1 MTDVEAAHLA
11 PDATGV
17 EATSTAVATTA
28 GDLPQQRVTPSLQTL
43 TGNSPGLRQ
52 LALDHA
58 HCVGEARPVKDR
70 AVECLCHTPPCLHGV
85 IPRQLHRSLASQRPL
100 RRPDPAGFTR
110 SHAPE
115 LLWRF
120 GHAPTSTPGLQRHS
134 HLGLVAEPRSARA
147 TAADLPAGVQSNAIH
162 ALDSHG
168 QGDVRRAGVVVH
180 RKDVLVTLESLIC
193 EGTSCAATSGAGVP
207 SGIDKT
213 ILKTSRRWLS
223 SGM

>member
-1 MTDVEAAHLA
+1 MERFAAMTDVEAAHLA

-28 GDLPQQRVTPSLQTL
+28 GDLPQQRVAPSLQTL

-147 TAADLPAGVQSNAIH
+147 TAADLPCGGPVERHPCARLARPRG
-162 ALDSHG
+162 
-168 QGDVRRAGVVVH
+168 RAAS
-180 RKDVLVTLESLIC
+180 RC
-193 EGTSCAATSGAGVP
+193 RCA
-207 SGIDKT
+207 
-213 ILKTSRRWLS
+213 SRRRTRDPRKSHLRRHELRRKPREPGCPLAS
-223 SGM
+223 TRRY